1 MYFDQ
6 LAGQTASID
15 NVLASRDR
23 DMVLNIREMNK
34 KSRIGWTTSSHTG
47 IPVPVYAMGTNSHL
61 FSGRMDN
68 TDIPKRSARRWALR
82 FNA

>member
-1 MYFDQ
+1 
-6 LAGQTASID
+6 
-15 NVLASRDR
+15 
-23 DMVLNIREMNK
+23 MNK

-68 TDIPKRSARRWALR
+68 TDIPKKICQAMGIA
-82 FNA
+82 F